1 MGTSLRTR
9 DYRKYRF
16 EGGERLRVVGV
27 SGGVAVLLAL
37 MFYRSGW
44 AVLPLAPLGYLV
56 KKFLEER
63 KGEMIRE
70 NLAEQFKECILSVSA
85 SLQAGYAVENAF
97 LESREDMRN
106 LYGEQS
112 SIYQELE
119 RIRRGLAVNISLE
132 ELLLDLGERSGSE
145 EILQFAQLFAIA
157 KRGGGNLPEMIR
169 TSANLISQKTEA
181 RQEIRI
187 LLSGRKMEQNIMR
200 IMPFGILLYVGYAYP
215 GYFDPLYHNP
225 GGVALMSLC
234 LAVYLAAF
242 FIGERVFQGIWKQ
255 MNGVVEP
262 AKLPGIRWTGVLG
275 KVERLGEV
283 LFLRWSKRKSAFLQ
297 QEKIRRNLEMLCPE
311 ESKEELLKKYYGGK
325 IGLSILV
332 FILGSGLAACLQI
345 KTVIYSSGEN
355 TALVIWGMTAAAAV
369 AVFFL
374 MDRDLRDQVEK
385 RKKVMRLGYPDLVHG
400 LALYLV
406 AGLTVRGA
414 FQKLGEKNELVRMTC
429 REIRSGQSEAAAYEH
444 FGKMAGPREYV
455 RLSTLL
461 CQNLKKG
468 TGTLLARLEEEAV
481 TAAESRVQDGRRLGE
496 EAETKL
502 LIPMVMLLAVVMVMV
517 MLPAFW
523 TMGV

>member
-1 MGTSLRTR
+1 MGTSLRSR
-9 DYRKYRF
+9 DYRNYQF
-16 EGGERLRVVGV
+16 EGREWLYVAGASAGVVI
-27 SGGVAVLLAL
+27 LLAL

-44 AVLPLAPLGYLV
+44 AALPLAPLGYLV
-56 KKFLEER
+56 KKFLGER
-63 KGEMIRE
+63 KGEKIRE
-70 NLAEQFKECILSVSA
+70 ELAEQFKECILSVSA

-97 LESREDMRN
+97 LESRADMRN

-112 SIYQELE
+112 YLYQELE

-169 TSANLISQKTEA
+169 TSANLIGQKIEA

-215 GYFDPLYHNP
+215 GYFDPLYHNLP
-225 GGVALMSLC
+225 GIALMSLC
-234 LAVYLAAF
+234 LIVYLTAF
-242 FIGERVFQGIWKQ
+242 FIGERVFERIWRQ
-255 MNGVVEP
+255 MNGVVEA
-262 AKLPGIRWTGVLG
+262 AKLPGIKWTGMLE
-275 KVERLGEV
+275 KVESLGEI
-283 LFLRWSKRKSAFLQ
+283 LFLRWRKRKFAFLQ

-311 ESKEELLKKYYGGK
+311 EKKEELLIKYYGGK

-332 FILGSGLAACLQI
+332 FILGSGLAVCLQI
-345 KTVIYSSGEN
+345 KMAISSSGEN
-355 TALVIWGMTAAAAV
+355 TALVIWGMTVSAAV

-400 LALYLV
+400 LALYMV
-406 AGLTVRGA
+406 AGLTVRGS
-414 FQKLGEKNELVRMTC
+414 FEKLGEKNELVRMTC
-429 REIRSGQSEAAAYEH
+429 REIRAGQSEAAAYEH

-481 TAAESRVQDGRRLGE
+481 TAAENRVQDGKRLGE

-502 LIPMVMLLAVVMVMV
+502 LIPMVMLLAVVMVMI

-523 TMGV
+523 SMGV